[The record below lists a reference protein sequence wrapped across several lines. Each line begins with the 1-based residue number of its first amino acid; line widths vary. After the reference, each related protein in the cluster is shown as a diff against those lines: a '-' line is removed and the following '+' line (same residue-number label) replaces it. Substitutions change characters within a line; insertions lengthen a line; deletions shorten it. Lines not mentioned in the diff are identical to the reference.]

1 MPRVDE
7 NPPIK
12 IVRLLTLRS
21 LLSALLVF
29 GTYNPSGTSY
39 YHWIVEAPL
48 LSSTHFAISILV
60 FTAAVAV
67 LRMAFLSMGY
77 LGTTAVALL
86 LLLGIVFCIGLDLFA
101 FEDVAFTTY
110 TVEGLLSLVL
120 GVGLSWAFI
129 QRRLSGERDILRT
142 PP

>member
-1 MPRVDE
+1 MPRIDE
-7 NPPIK
+7 TPPIK
-12 IVRLLTLRS
+12 VARLLTLRS
-21 LLSALLVF
+21 LLCALLVF

-39 YHWIVEAPL
+39 YHWISEAPL
-48 LSSTHFAISILV
+48 LSSVHFAVSILV
-60 FTAAVAV
+60 FSAAVAV

-77 LGTTAVALL
+77 LGTTTVTLL

-101 FEDVAFTTY
+101 FEDVSFTTY

-120 GVGLSWAFI
+120 AIGLSWGFI
-129 QRRLSGERDILRT
+129 QRRLSGERDILRN